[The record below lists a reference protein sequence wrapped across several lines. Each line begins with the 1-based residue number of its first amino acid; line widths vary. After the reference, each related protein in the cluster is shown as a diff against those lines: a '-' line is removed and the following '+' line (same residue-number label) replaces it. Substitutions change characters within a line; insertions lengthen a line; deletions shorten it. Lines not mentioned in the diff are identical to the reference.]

1 MNKKAVC
8 ISCFNEYPNRMR
20 LVMEYLRQQGYDCT
34 YITSDFDHIKK
45 VHYQVELPDCIP
57 IHARAYH
64 KNLSVDRLLSH
75 HLFAKDAMK
84 EVARIA
90 PDLLYVMVP
99 PNSVADQAAKYKKA
113 HPNVKLVLD
122 IFDMWP
128 ETFPNGRAKQL
139 LAWPFGKWGQLRNRA
154 LPQAD
159 VVATECALYH
169 DVLRNYCSPEKLQT
183 LHLAKESNP
192 QEPAMAEGIAGISL
206 CYLGSINNII
216 DIPRIGEIIG
226 KLPQP
231 VQLHI
236 IGDGERRQELIET
249 AEAAGAKVTFHG
261 KIFDQDKK
269 QAIFDQCHFGLNVM
283 KSTVFVGLTL
293 KSMDYF
299 DGGLPI
305 INTIQ
310 GDTWEFVEKYPIGI
324 NYCENTVFA
333 DHLQLPAT
341 VQKQQIKAFFKENFS
356 TDAFCGRIA
365 RILQD
370 LL

>member
-1 MNKKAVC
+1 MSKKAVC
-8 ISCFNEYPNRMR
+8 ISCFNEYPNSMR
-20 LVMEYLRQQGYDCT
+20 LVMEHLREQGYACT

-45 VHYQVELPDCIP
+45 AHYTVDLPDCIQV
-57 IHARAYH
+57 HVRAYT

-75 HLFAKDAMK
+75 HLFARDTFR

-90 PDLLYVMVP
+90 PDLVYVMVP

-128 ETFPNGRAKQL
+128 ETFPNSRVKQL

-154 LPQAD
+154 LSQAD
-159 VVATECALYH
+159 VVATECALYQ
-169 DVLRNYCSPEKLQT
+169 DVLRHYCSRDKLQT
-183 LHLAKESNP
+183 LHLAKERVL
-192 QEPAMAEGIAGISL
+192 QEPAMAEGNEGISL

-226 KLPQP
+226 KLPKP

-236 IGDGERRQELIET
+236 IGDGERREELIST
-249 AEAAGAKVTFHG
+249 AKAAGAAVTFHG
-261 KIFDQDKK
+261 KVFDPEKKQEIFDC
-269 QAIFDQCHFGLNVM
+269 CHYGLNVM

-310 GDTWEFVEKYPIGI
+310 GDTWEFVKNNPIGI
-324 NYCENTVFA
+324 NYCENTDFA
-333 DHLQLPAT
+333 KQLQLPT
-341 VQKQQIKAFFKENFS
+341 TEDKQKIKMFFAQNFS
-356 TDAFCGRIA
+356 VEAFRKRIA
-365 RILQD
+365 CILQT

>member
-1 MNKKAVC
+1 MSKKAVC

-20 LVMEYLRQQGYDCT
+20 LVMEHLREKGYACT
-34 YITSDFDHIKK
+34 YITSDFEHIKK
-45 VHYQVELPDCIP
+45 AHYTVELPDCIQ
-57 IHARAYH
+57 IHARAYT

-75 HLFAKDAMK
+75 HLFARDTFR

-90 PDLLYVMVP
+90 PDLVYVMVP
-99 PNSVADQAAKYKKA
+99 PNSVADQSAKYKKS
-113 HPNVKLVLD
+113 HPNVQLVLD

-128 ETFPNGRAKQL
+128 ETFPNSRAKQL

-154 LPQAD
+154 LSQAD

-169 DVLRNYCSPEKLQT
+169 DVLSHHCSREKLQT
-183 LHLAKESNP
+183 LHLAKESVP
-192 QEPAMAEGIAGISL
+192 QKPALAEGIDGISL

-216 DIPRIGEIIG
+216 DIPRIGEIIS
-226 KLPQP
+226 KLPKP

-236 IGDGERRQELIET
+236 IGDGERRQELIDT
-249 AEAAGAKVTFHG
+249 AEAAGAAVTFHG
-261 KIFDQDKK
+261 KVFAPEKK
-269 QAIFDQCHFGLNVM
+269 QEIFNRCHFGLNVM

-310 GDTWEFVEKYPIGI
+310 GDTWEFVENNPIGI
-324 NYCENTVFA
+324 NYCENTDFA
-333 DHLQLPAT
+333 KQLQLPT
-341 VQKQQIKAFFKENFS
+341 TEDKQRIKAFFAQNFS
-356 TDAFCGRIA
+356 VEAFRERIA
-365 RILQD
+365 RILQT